1 MTWRRVAASPRSV
14 RNIQFGL
21 LLACGLWG
29 LDYALPPTEPG
40 AVLSVVEQ
48 KALLPLWAWG
58 VIMTSFSVIGGVCEL
73 LLNRDPR
80 RWRHLWIGS
89 FAAHAVF
96 AAIFTM
102 LAAGSLVG
110 VVLTNEGWYGFRT
123 PVLWALVAGINSA
136 FARRIDGDTGR
147 TLL

>member
-1 MTWRRVAASPRSV
+1 MTWRKVAESPRSV

-21 LLACGLWG
+21 LIASGLWG

-40 AVLSVVEQ
+40 AVLTVVEQ
-48 KALLPLWAWG
+48 KALLPLWVWG
-58 VIMTSFSVIGGVCEL
+58 TIMALVSVIGTVCEL
-73 LLNRDPR
+73 LLNRDSR

-89 FAAHAVF
+89 FFTHATF
-96 AAIFTM
+96 AAIFAM
-102 LAAGSLVG
+102 LAAGSFIG

-136 FARRIDGDTGR
+136 FARRIDGPGR
-147 TLL
+147 AVL